1 MLYSGLLSPCIYIY
15 KIKFKLFSEIRV
27 YLSIMMENI
36 PTTGTPILAFPQ
48 YFHHNA
54 PHHQIR
60 LHSLDFNILKINHFL
75 EGDSLLSFSIE
86 LSVKYLLYS
95 SYYLYYLYNKSYLD
109 HEVYGLAPSLSSI
122 SALCRMCAGC

>member
-36 PTTGTPILAFPQ
+36 PTTGTPILVLPQ

-54 PHHQIR
+54 PYHQMM
-60 LHSLDFNILKINHFL
+60 LHSLAFNILKINNFL

-95 SYYLYYLYNKSYLD
+95 PYYLYNKSYLD
-109 HEVYGLAPSLSSI
+109 HEVYGLAPSLPSI